1 MLPVLCYAALTLMPG
16 DFHTYR
22 FNLCVRNVK
31 RAGRGKARA
40 GIDRGV
46 LMMTSW
52 RAFGADTDDVDDD
65 EADDD
70 DGLLSN

>member
-22 FNLCVRNVK
+22 FNLCAQCQEDRK
-31 RAGRGKARA
+31 GKGQG